1 MNTGSFD
8 NGLAIIYTNEALIV
22 VKVTLEEEKKN
33 SLFFFIS
40 NSICLHCLAVIAF
53 S

>member
-22 VKVTLEEEKKN
+22 VKVTLEEEEKKIVCF
-33 SLFFFIS
+33 SLFQ
-40 NSICLHCLAVIAF
+40 IAF
-53 S
+53 AYIV

>member
-22 VKVTLEEEKKN
+22 VKVTLEEEKKIVCF
-33 SLFFFIS
+33 SLFQ
-40 NSICLHCLAVIAF
+40 IAF
-53 S
+53 AYIV

>member
-22 VKVTLEEEKKN
+22 VKVTLEEEGKKK
-33 SLFFFIS
+33 
-40 NSICLHCLAVIAF
+40 
-53 S
+53 